1 MVDSNTS
8 KSEDLR
14 RIVMRWMMVSL
25 LSGLVLAGSGF
36 YLLTFTNITTTMGL
50 PGIGIVVALITLG
63 LLFAL
68 PAKVYIILRFTRT
81 EVDSKKNTSPI

>member
-25 LSGLVLAGSGF
+25 LSGLVLARSGF
-36 YLLTFTNITTTMGL
+36 YLLTFTNIT
-50 PGIGIVVALITLG
+50 IQS
-63 LLFAL
+63 
-68 PAKVYIILRFTRT
+68 TRT
-81 EVDSKKNTSPI
+81 SLCSAGV

>member
-25 LSGLVLAGSGF
+25 LSGLVLARSGF
-36 YLLTFTNITTTMGL
+36 YLLTFTNIT
-50 PGIGIVVALITLG
+50 IQS
-63 LLFAL
+63 
-68 PAKVYIILRFTRT
+68 TRT
-81 EVDSKKNTSPI
+81 SLRSAGV